1 MELQELE
8 KLEKKINANA
18 EQIQSNLHHI
28 EENLNKINDNADK
41 IQKNTL
47 ALEILR
53 DYKQAFITLQR
64 DKKILIA
71 LLVIMIVIWI
81 GTMLLFHL

>member
-1 MELQELE
+1 MELEEIRKRLDENASNIQKNLD
-8 KLEKKINANA
+8 KI
-18 EQIQSNLHHI
+18 ESNLD
-28 EENLNKINDNADK
+28 KINDNADK